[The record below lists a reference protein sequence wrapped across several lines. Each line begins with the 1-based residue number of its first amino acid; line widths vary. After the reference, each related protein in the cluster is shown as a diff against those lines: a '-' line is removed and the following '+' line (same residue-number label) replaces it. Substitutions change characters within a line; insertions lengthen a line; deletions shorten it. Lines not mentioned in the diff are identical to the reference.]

1 MLKALANITALLL
14 TTLAAC
20 GGGSDGDTPP
30 IQTQT
35 DAGPV
40 RGVTEGQLLAWRGIP
55 FAAPPVGALRWMP
68 PQRPQSWSTPLDASN
83 YGNFCSQ
90 NADLGVFGKAGGSE
104 DCLNL
109 NVFVSSQAAKSRTP
123 LPVFVWI
130 HGGGLKV
137 GAGRDYD
144 ARKIAVNGGVV
155 VVTLNYRL
163 GMFGYFAHPALK
175 RKGQPA
181 VNYGLMDQ
189 QLALDWVQRN
199 ISAFGGDPANVT
211 IAGES
216 SGGNSVMS
224 HIVAPGSAD
233 KFQHAIV
240 QSGGSVALK
249 YPTFGGPLPM
259 QTAEEMGTGFA
270 KAAGCETGDVA
281 ACLRALPAS
290 AVLAQQTPYL
300 TSQVMIDGDVLPMHH
315 GEALRSGQINRVA
328 TLIIGITR
336 DEATFFAALPEV
348 ETGRPMDEAG
358 YVGSMEFFLG
368 AHAAEAMN
376 RYPTS
381 AYTSPSEAF
390 AAAVTDMHFACTA
403 RAISRWAAGRIPTY
417 AYEFADRTAPSYLKP
432 TSFHLAAAHT
442 FELSYLFPGFHGG
455 SGIPVELNA
464 LQTQLS
470 DTMVRYWTSA
480 ASAQKRQAEWPRYDA
495 AQDNYLSLV
504 LPQPLMTVGSFGR
517 NHQCDFWDALG
528 VY

>member
-1 MLKALANITALLL
+1 
-14 TTLAAC
+14 
-20 GGGSDGDTPP
+20 
-30 IQTQT
+30 
-35 DAGPV
+35 V

-55 FAAPPVGALRWMP
+55 FAAPPVGAWRWMP

-109 NVFVSSQAAKSRTP
+109 NVFVSRQAARSATR
-123 LPVFVWI
+123 LPVLVWI
-130 HGGGLKV
+130 YGGGLKV
-137 GAGRDYD
+137 GAARDYD
-144 ARKIAVNGGVV
+144 ASKLAIDGGVV

-163 GMFGYFAHPALK
+163 GMLGFFAHPALK
-175 RKGQPA
+175 HQGQPA

-199 ISAFGGDPANVT
+199 IETFGGDPANVT

-224 HIVAPGSAD
+224 HIVAPGSAG
-233 KFQHAIV
+233 KFKHAIV

-249 YPTFGGPLPM
+249 YPTFGAPLPLPI
-259 QTAEEMGTGFA
+259 AEQMGTGFA
-270 KAAGCETGDVA
+270 QAVGCETGDVA

-290 AVLAQQTPYL
+290 TVLAQQTPYL
-300 TSQVMIDGDVLPMHH
+300 TSQLFIDGDVLPMHH
-315 GEALRSGQINRVA
+315 GEALRSGQFNRIA
-328 TLIIGITR
+328 TLTIGITR
-336 DEATFFAALPEV
+336 DEATFFAALPEIG
-348 ETGRPMDEAG
+348 TGAPMDQAG

-368 AHAAEAMN
+368 AHAAEAMQQ
-376 RYPTS
+376 YPAS
-381 AYTSPSEAF
+381 AYANLSEAF
-390 AAAVTDMHFACTA
+390 SAAVTDMHFACTA
-403 RAISRWAAGRIPTY
+403 RAISRWVAGQTPTY

-432 TSFHLAAAHT
+432 TSFTLGASHT
-442 FELSYLFPGFHGG
+442 FELPYLFPGFHGG

-480 ASAQKRQAEWPRYDA
+480 ASAQERQAEWPRYDA
-495 AQDNYLSLV
+495 AQENVLSLA
-504 LPQPLMTVGSFGR
+504 LPRPLMTVGSYGQ
-517 NHQCDFWDALG
+517 NHRCDFWDATG

>member
-1 MLKALANITALLL
+1 MSALLL
-14 TTLAAC
+14 VIALAAC
-20 GGGSDGDTPP
+20 GGGSSGDGPVV
-30 IQTQT
+30 QT

-40 RGVTEGQLLAWRGIP
+40 RGVTEEQLLAWRGVP
-55 FAAPPVGALRWMP
+55 YAAPPTGALRWMP

-90 NADLGVFGKAGGSE
+90 NADLGVFGMAGGSE

-109 NVFVSSQAAKSRTP
+109 NVFVSSQAAKSTKP

-144 ARKIAVNGGVV
+144 ARKLAIDGGAV

-175 RKGQPA
+175 REGQPA
-181 VNYGLMDQ
+181 ANYGLMDQ

-199 ISAFGGDPANVT
+199 IKAFGGDPTNVT

-216 SGGNSVMS
+216 SGGNSVIS
-224 HIVAPGSAD
+224 HVVAPGSAG

-240 QSGGSVALK
+240 MSGGSVALK
-249 YPTFGGPLPM
+249 YPTFGAPLPI
-259 QTAEEMGTGFA
+259 QVAEGMGTGFA
-270 KAAGCETGDVA
+270 KAVGCETGDVA

-290 AVLAQQTPYL
+290 TVLAQQTPYL
-300 TSQVMIDGDVLPMHH
+300 TSQVFIDGKVLPMHP
-315 GEALRSGQINRVA
+315 GEALRSGQFNRVA
-328 TLIIGITR
+328 TLINGNTR
-336 DEATFFAALPEV
+336 DEATFFAAVPEND
-348 ETGRPMDEAG
+348 TGKPMDEAG
-358 YVGSMEFFLG
+358 YVASMEFFYG
-368 AHAAEAMN
+368 AHAAQAMKQ
-376 RYPTS
+376 YPTS
-381 AYTSPSEAF
+381 AYPSLSEAF
-390 AAAVTDMHFACTA
+390 AAAVTDSMFACTA
-403 RAISRWAAGRIPTY
+403 RAINRWMAGQTPTY

-432 TSFHLAAAHT
+432 TSFGLAAAHT
-442 FELSYLFPGFHGG
+442 FELPYLFPRYHGG

-464 LQTQLS
+464 LQTKLS

-480 ASAQKRQAEWPRYDA
+480 GSAQERQAEWPRYDA

-504 LPQPLMTVGSFGR
+504 APQPLMTVGSFGR